1 LVAGILG
8 GAAVGASAG
17 GANPHDLALSDDF
30 VERLK
35 AALPP
40 DSSAVVIVG
49 EPEGVGELM
58 GEIRG
63 AGGVVTKTELHEPL
77 SDAQVAAIR
86 SALEQ
91 AGA

>member
-1 LVAGILG
+1 VIL
-8 GAAVGASAG
+8 
-17 GANPHDLALSDDF
+17 
-30 VERLK
+30 
-35 AALPP
+35 
-40 DSSAVVIVG
+40 G